1 MKINSDN
8 ELDSG
13 SEDEDERPLLIV
25 PETLEENGEQRAGE
39 VVHCD
44 LVAAG
49 EGEAEDLAES
59 TLGECGEEGTIG
71 QAGVRDCEE
80 GEVAPMQTTPFIA
93 SEIKEEFQPE
103 RLFLPEELLMATEEQ
118 MGTGQDTEN
127 YSITLTPENF
137 LSQLLGGGH
146 IHLQRKRGI
155 LEDNIEDEVGREVGS
170 GVEEDLAT
178 AGAINHALLDAA
190 AENIEAGVS
199 EKKQELEEEP
209 GKRDICPLC
218 AESGQNETATHFVQV
233 S

>member
-71 QAGVRDCEE
+71 QAGVRYCDK
-80 GEVAPMQTTPFIA
+80 GEVTPTTVGFGIRGLTRHFLA
-93 SEIKEEFQPE
+93 QLSE
-103 RLFLPEELLMATEEQ
+103 
-118 MGTGQDTEN
+118 
-127 YSITLTPENF
+127 
-137 LSQLLGGGH
+137 
-146 IHLQRKRGI
+146 
-155 LEDNIEDEVGREVGS
+155 
-170 GVEEDLAT
+170 
-178 AGAINHALLDAA
+178 
-190 AENIEAGVS
+190 
-199 EKKQELEEEP
+199 
-209 GKRDICPLC
+209 
-218 AESGQNETATHFVQV
+218 
-233 S
+233 